1 MKLRKV
7 KLQLS
12 LLIPRQ
18 IRDSEVEKENLML
31 FQLHNYNKTVSIVLL
46 TQELLDTHLPNF
58 DLSEANPCFA
68 ARVNIQGAY
77 DRDSYNFSRHPKLPL
92 YAIRVDRLEVLAP
105 SVPIPVQ
112 CLAIQQKLEERLALR
127 SNHSESPATVD
138 EIGYES
144 SDSDSSEYYAT
155 IDNPNEPSSSA
166 GSSSGIRPHPS
177 TTSAARVLMTSGL
190 VASSPPSL
198 PEARL
203 QDSRDSELSS
213 LSSGDEAVTHVKTS
227 SQHNSNVQTLADSLT
242 IPQQANNESGS
253 SSDRQYYPTNS
264 PKGKRRSTK
273 KGHSPNESV
282 KKAASGATARSKV
295 KPTQTSTT
303 KTRKLRNQA
312 PENKIPLYQEAESSV
327 STELVITTAAAI
339 TTPTTND
346 DDDVTVITA
355 VAPTDPEDNPSTS
368 RGRGEKIERKRS
380 SSDTESIDNQ
390 QEEPRSIVGSNIRR
404 SSRLVNKRIRYTR

>member
-58 DLSEANPCFA
+58 DLNETNPRFA

-112 CLAIQQKLEERLALR
+112 CWVIQQKLEERLALR
-127 SNHSESPATVD
+127 SNHSESPTTVD
-138 EIGYES
+138 ETGYES

-155 IDNPNEPSSSA
+155 IDYPNEPSTSA
-166 GSSSGIRPHPS
+166 NSPSGIRPHPS
-177 TTSAARVLMTSGL
+177 ATSAARLLMTSGL
-190 VASSPPSL
+190 VTSSPPSP

-203 QDSRDSELSS
+203 QDSRNSESSS
-213 LSSGDEAVTHVKTS
+213 LSSGDETVTHVETL
-227 SQHNSNVQTLADSLT
+227 SQHNSNIQPSTDSST
-242 IPQQANNESGS
+242 IPQQTNIESGS
-253 SSDRQYYPTNS
+253 SSDRQSYSTNS
-264 PKGKRRSTK
+264 PKGKGRSTEK
-273 KGHSPNESV
+273 EHPINESV
-282 KKAASGATARSKV
+282 KKVAPRATARSGTE
-295 KPTQTSTT
+295 PTQASTPS
-303 KTRKLRNQA
+303 TRKIRNQA
-312 PENKIPLYQEAESSV
+312 PENKTSLNQEAESSV
-327 STELVITTAAAI
+327 STELVTTATTAI
-339 TTPTTND
+339 STPTTND
-346 DDDVTVITA
+346 DDAVTVITA
-355 VAPTDPEDNPSTS
+355 VTPTTPEDGPSTS
-368 RGRGEKIERKRS
+368 RGREEKTKRKRS
-380 SSDTESIDNQ
+380 SSDTESIANQ
-390 QEEPRSIVGSNIRR
+390 QEEPRLIVGLNVRR
-404 SSRLVNKRIRYTR
+404 SPRLINKRVRYTR